1 VCWAHE
7 MRTAQCAC
15 GRVRMTL
22 EDEPIA
28 ITACHC
34 DFCQR
39 RSGSVYPVSAYFL
52 IDQPFDITGETK
64 VYNGLETEGVG
75 NAIGESITY
84 RFCPTCSSTVYFTL
98 DGRGF
103 RAIPVGNFA
112 DPDFPPPTMEVNVGM
127 RHRWLEPSAAADHFE
142 GMPPDA

>member
-1 VCWAHE
+1 

-15 GRVRMTL
+15 GRVQMTV
-22 EDEPIA
+22 EDDPVA
-28 ITACHC
+28 ISACHC

-39 RSGSVYPVSAYFL
+39 RSGSVYPASAYFL
-52 IDQPFDITGETK
+52 VDQHFEITGHTS

-75 NAIGESITY
+75 NALGESITY

-98 DGRGF
+98 DGRGM

-112 DPDFPPPTMEVNVGM
+112 DPDFPPPTLEVNTAT
-127 RHRWLEPSAAADHFE
+127 RHRWLPPSPAPDVFE